1 MNRHLRNL
9 VVTAMMV
16 LAFSNVI
23 PAAAQSDTAT
33 LSGTVTDSTGAVLPD
48 VKIFARNM
56 ASGMRRSATTN
67 QEGIFV
73 IPMLPPGTYT
83 IVAHREGF
91 ANVEV
96 PDIVL
101 HANDRRVLQLR
112 LQVGGVAESVTV
124 AASVVEVETSPST
137 GTTIDQR
144 LVERMPLNGR
154 TLQALIN
161 LTPGVV
167 ATNSAGSG
175 QMSVNGMRSNFNYF
189 IVDGVSANIG
199 VSDSMLRSE
208 SSGAVP
214 GWSAM
219 GMTNNLVSVD
229 ALQEL
234 KVSSSTY
241 SAEFGRQPGGQV
253 QMTTKSGTNQFH
265 GTAFEYV
272 RNDVFDAYD
281 WFLAQDA
288 AKDKT
293 IKKPPLRQNNFGAT
307 FGGPIIKRKL
317 FFFASYE
324 GLRLR
329 QPSGNSFA
337 LPSTE
342 IRGEAPEAMKALL
355 NAFPT
360 AKNPEDPPKAGVRS
374 GLSTNYIAYSS
385 PSQQDAGS
393 IRVDYSVHPKLTVF
407 GRYNYAPSN
416 SSIRALSTLNPS
428 ETNTTTLTAGATW
441 VASNNLTNEV
451 RFNWS
456 RNRLVNSYEMDDFGG
471 AIVPSESALFP
482 PGFDTSNSK
491 IRISLLGRSILNL
504 GDNRENL
511 QRQFNIVDNVS
522 WLHESHLIKFG
533 VDYRRL
539 APMYGPEKNSINIEF
554 ATAALLLQSRATK
567 WEMTTQDPVNL
578 TNQNL
583 SLYAQDTWRATS
595 NLTLDY
601 GVRWDLAPS
610 PEIEA
615 DPGIVTVLNYPDL
628 NNLKIAPLG
637 TPLFPTQYTA
647 FSPRL
652 GAAYNL
658 IAGKGYNVV
667 VRGGYGMYYD
677 IGQGS
682 ALASNVNMFP
692 HYRKFTYT
700 YSSANPVGTSVVF
713 PFPSGL
719 ISELPSK
726 SITPPFAA
734 SAGAAFSL
742 VEPGYTKPRSHQWNV
757 SVEQSMGSAQK
768 LTLSYLGNAGR
779 RLLRKYDHNLTNNPS
794 IGTAKLMVTTN
805 AEGHSDS
812 SDYHALQAQYV
823 VRTEALSVL
832 ANWTWSHAIDTNDSD
847 YALTKI
853 AGSWNQEN
861 DRGSSSFDRRHIFN
875 VATTYDVPKF
885 QADAL
890 GLAAPVVRGIMNG
903 WTVQGIVKAQSAAPL
918 DVTVVRDLG
927 FGSYNFRVD
936 GPVAGMPL
944 WIEDHSRGVGG
955 GRRLNPDAF
964 SIPVEPRNGNMPRNS
979 LRGFAVYQIDFAL
992 GRTVNL
998 SGERVKME
1006 FRAEAFNI
1014 LNHPMFRDPSGT
1026 LGVVSGVNGVY
1037 NPGSF
1042 SLSSAFGKS
1051 ATMLN
1056 RAIGVEGLNS
1066 LYAMGGPRSFQF
1078 GIKLRY

>member
-1 MNRHLRNL
+1 MF
-9 VVTAMMV
+9 
-16 LAFSNVI
+16 LAFWTVL

-48 VKIFARNM
+48 VKIFARNVKN
-56 ASGMRRSATTN
+56 GMRRSVTTN

-83 IVAHREGF
+83 VLAHRDGF

-112 LQVGGVAESVTV
+112 LQVGGVKEAVTV
-124 AASVVEVETSPST
+124 SASVVEVETSPAT
-137 GTTIDQR
+137 GTTIDQT
-144 LVERMPLNGR
+144 LVERIPLNGR
-154 TLQALIN
+154 TVQALIN

-167 ATNSAGSG
+167 TTNSAGSG

-189 IVDGVSANIG
+189 LVDGVSANIG

-281 WFLAQDA
+281 WFLKQDA
-288 AKDKT
+288 LENNA

-329 QPSGNSFA
+329 QPIGNTFA

-342 IRGEAPEAMKALL
+342 IRAEAPEAMKALL

-374 GLSTNYIAYSS
+374 GLSTNYLAYSS

-393 IRVDYSVHPKLTVF
+393 IRVDYVVHPKVMVF
-407 GRYNYAPSN
+407 GRYNYAPSS
-416 SSIRALSTLNPS
+416 SSIRALSTLNRS

-441 VASNNLTNEV
+441 MASNSLTNEF

-456 RNRLVNSYEMDDFGG
+456 RNRLVSSYEMDEYGG
-471 AIVPSESALFP
+471 AIVPDASALFP
-482 PGFDTSNSK
+482 PGFDTSNAK
-491 IRISLLGRSILNL
+491 IRVSLLGRSILNL

-511 QRQFNIVDNVS
+511 QRQFNLVDNVS
-522 WLHESHLIKFG
+522 WLYRSHLIKVG
-533 VDYRRL
+533 ADYRRL
-539 APMYGPEKNSINIEF
+539 APVYGPEKNSINIEF

-578 TNQNL
+578 TNYNL
-583 SLYAQDTWRATS
+583 SLYAQDAWRAKS

-601 GVRWDLAPS
+601 GLRWDLAPS
-610 PEIEA
+610 PNVDA

-637 TPLFPTQYTA
+637 TPLFPTQYTIL
-647 FSPRL
+647 SPRF

-658 IAGKGYNVV
+658 ITSSGYNVV

-682 ALASNVNMFP
+682 ALYSSVNMFP
-692 HYRKFTYT
+692 HYRKYTYT
-700 YSSANPVGTSVVF
+700 YSSANPVATSVPF
-713 PFPSGL
+713 PFAPGL
-719 ISELPSK
+719 VTELPSK

-734 SAGAAFSL
+734 GAGAAFSL
-742 VEPGYTKPRSHQWNV
+742 VEPGYTKPRTHQWNV
-757 SVEQSMGSAQK
+757 SLEQSIGSSQK
-768 LTLSYLGNAGR
+768 LTLSYVGNGGR
-779 RLLRKYDHNLTNNPS
+779 RLLRKFDHNLTNNPTL
-794 IGTAKLMVTTN
+794 GTAKLMVTTN

-812 SDYHALQAQYV
+812 SDYHALQTQYM
-823 VRTEALSVL
+823 VRTKALSVL

-847 YALTKI
+847 YAVTKI
-853 AGSWNQEN
+853 SGAWDQNN

-875 VATTYDVPKF
+875 LATAYDVPKL
-885 QADAL
+885 QADGL
-890 GLAAPVVRGIMNG
+890 GWAAPMVRGIMNG

-936 GPVAGMPL
+936 GPLTGVPL
-944 WIEDHSRGVGG
+944 WIEDNSNGVGG
-955 GRRLNPDAF
+955 ARRLNPAAF
-964 SIPVEPRNGNMPRNS
+964 SIPVEPRNGNMARNS
-979 LRGFAVYQIDFAL
+979 LRGFAAYQVDFAL
-992 GRTVNL
+992 GRTLSL

-1006 FRAEAFNI
+1006 FRAEAFNV

-1026 LGVVSGVNGVY
+1026 LGVISGVNGVY

-1042 SLSSAFGKS
+1042 NLSSTFGKS

-1056 RAIGVEGLNS
+1056 RAIGVDGLNS

-1078 GIKLRY
+1078 GIKLRF